1 MCSCSSSP
9 DGKPQ
14 DKYARRAFE
23 HLTEE
28 WISVLELYVKAWLAK
43 QKASNWFRGLFRDEE
58 GATIAEYA
66 ILLAVVVV
74 ALIAILGELT
84 DALRGKLSQIINGI
98 RQAPTH

>member
-1 MCSCSSSP
+1 M
-9 DGKPQ
+9 
-14 DKYARRAFE
+14 
-23 HLTEE
+23 
-28 WISVLELYVKAWLAK
+28 LELYVKAWLAK

-74 ALIAILGELT
+74 ALITILGELT
-84 DALRGKLSQIINGI
+84 HALRGKLSQIINEI

>member
-1 MCSCSSSP
+1 M
-9 DGKPQ
+9 
-14 DKYARRAFE
+14 
-23 HLTEE
+23 
-28 WISVLELYVKAWLAK
+28 LELYVKAWLAK

-66 ILLAVVVV
+66 ILLAGVVV

>member
-1 MCSCSSSP
+1 M
-9 DGKPQ
+9 
-14 DKYARRAFE
+14 
-23 HLTEE
+23 
-28 WISVLELYVKAWLAK
+28 LELYVKAWLAK

-84 DALRGKLSQIINGI
+84 HALREKLSQIINEI

>member
-1 MCSCSSSP
+1 M
-9 DGKPQ
+9 
-14 DKYARRAFE
+14 
-23 HLTEE
+23 
-28 WISVLELYVKAWLAK
+28 LELYVKAWLAK

-84 DALRGKLSQIINGI
+84 HALRGKLSQIINEI

>member
-1 MCSCSSSP
+1 M
-9 DGKPQ
+9 
-14 DKYARRAFE
+14 
-23 HLTEE
+23 
-28 WISVLELYVKAWLAK
+28 LELYVKAWLAK

-84 DALRGKLSQIINGI
+84 DALWGKLNQIINEI

>member
-1 MCSCSSSP
+1 M
-9 DGKPQ
+9 
-14 DKYARRAFE
+14 
-23 HLTEE
+23 
-28 WISVLELYVKAWLAK
+28 LELYVKAWLAK

-84 DALRGKLSQIINGI
+84 DALWGKLSQIINEI

>member
-1 MCSCSSSP
+1 M
-9 DGKPQ
+9 
-14 DKYARRAFE
+14 
-23 HLTEE
+23 
-28 WISVLELYVKAWLAK
+28 LELYVKAWLAK

-84 DALRGKLSQIINGI
+84 DALWGKLSQIIDEI

>member
-1 MCSCSSSP
+1 
-9 DGKPQ
+9 
-14 DKYARRAFE
+14 
-23 HLTEE
+23 
-28 WISVLELYVKAWLAK
+28 VLELYVKAWLAK

-84 DALRGKLSQIINGI
+84 DALWGKLNQIINEI

>member
-1 MCSCSSSP
+1 M
-9 DGKPQ
+9 
-14 DKYARRAFE
+14 
-23 HLTEE
+23 
-28 WISVLELYVKAWLAK
+28 LELYVKAWLAK

-74 ALIAILGELT
+74 ALIAILGQLT
-84 DALRGKLSQIINGI
+84 DALWGKLNQIINEI

>member
-1 MCSCSSSP
+1 M
-9 DGKPQ
+9 
-14 DKYARRAFE
+14 
-23 HLTEE
+23 
-28 WISVLELYVKAWLAK
+28 LELYVKAWLAK

-74 ALIAILGELT
+74 ALIAILGQLT
-84 DALRGKLSQIINGI
+84 EALKGKLSQIINEI

>member
-1 MCSCSSSP
+1 M
-9 DGKPQ
+9 
-14 DKYARRAFE
+14 
-23 HLTEE
+23 
-28 WISVLELYVKAWLAK
+28 LELYVKAWLAK

-84 DALRGKLSQIINGI
+84 DALRGKLNQIINEI

>member
-1 MCSCSSSP
+1 M
-9 DGKPQ
+9 
-14 DKYARRAFE
+14 
-23 HLTEE
+23 
-28 WISVLELYVKAWLAK
+28 LELYVKAWLAK

-84 DALRGKLSQIINGI
+84 DALRGKLSQIINEI